1 MGDHLYTY
9 VDPPNQRH
17 IDQIITVLRQGGV
30 IALPTGTNWAFCCDA
45 TSKKGVAAIRKLKP
59 MHPKEQPFS
68 LICDSISM
76 ATKYGR
82 INQNAYRVLNR
93 SLPGH
98 FTVILKSSRLLPKL
112 LKNKRTEVGVRIPN
126 EPITLEIVR
135 QYGGPIIATSVPQNA
150 NGTAYTMGFDIH
162 ETHGHGVDLTVDIG
176 GELSGEETTI
186 LDLTGDEIV
195 LVRQGA
201 GHL

>member
-68 LICDSISM
+68 LICASISM

-135 QYGGPIIATSVPQNA
+135 QYGEPIIATSIPHNA
-150 NGTAYTMGFDIH
+150 NGIPYTMGFDIH
-162 ETHGHGVDLTVDIG
+162 ETHGHGIDLTVDIG

-195 LVRQGA
+195 LIRQGA

>member
-1 MGDHLYTY
+1 
-9 VDPPNQRH
+9 
-17 IDQIITVLRQGGV
+17 
-30 IALPTGTNWAFCCDA
+30 
-45 TSKKGVAAIRKLKP
+45 
-59 MHPKEQPFS
+59 
-68 LICDSISM
+68 M

-135 QYGGPIIATSVPQNA
+135 QYGEPIIATSIPHNA
-150 NGTAYTMGFDIH
+150 NGIPYTMGFDIH
-162 ETHGHGVDLTVDIG
+162 ETHGHGIDLTVDIG

-195 LVRQGA
+195 LIRQGA